1 MAVDLEKELR
11 DLKRRVDFA
20 ETRLSQLE
28 GQIGFI
34 SGQLRDIQLYIHAR
48 FDDLDGKFD
57 GVAGKVDDLRNDLP
71 QIVAS
76 AVTDVEAMWFAG
88 GSHPKSQVR
97 VSGNPVN

>member
-1 MAVDLEKELR
+1 MAVDLENELK

-28 GQIGFI
+28 GPFSFI
-34 SGQLRDIQLYIHAR
+34 SGQLRDIQLFMHAR
-48 FDDLDGKFD
+48 FDDLDRKFD

-76 AVTDVEAMWFAG
+76 AVTDVMR
-88 GSHPKSQVR
+88 QR
-97 VSGNPVN
+97 